1 MQNIAKEI
9 CFSEDAFT
17 VKEGESY
24 HLRQFTS
31 GGEIDFC
38 EHVTLGTAYR
48 LFNFHEKD
56 TEMIDFK
63 AQVGMFHIQKNK
75 ATSVMN
81 FPAYHCNPVPVT
93 DAMKDAI
100 GADVLDAY
108 LDRELL
114 LVLEDENTV
123 INLKPDQKKTEQLN
137 GLLVGVTAKGTAYDC
152 VSRIFAPKMG
162 VPEDSVTGS
171 THCMITPYW
180 CKKLGKNQPTCYQTS
195 E

>member
-1 MQNIAKEI
+1 MP
-9 CFSEDAFT
+9 
-17 VKEGESY
+17 
-24 HLRQFTS
+24 
-31 GGEIDFC
+31 
-38 EHVTLGTAYR
+38 LG
-48 LFNFHEKD
+48 
-56 TEMIDFK
+56 
-63 AQVGMFHIQKNK
+63 
-75 ATSVMN
+75 
-81 FPAYHCNPVPVT
+81 P
-93 DAMKDAI
+93 
-100 GADVLDAY
+100 DVLDAY

-180 CKKLGKNQPTCYQTS
+180 CKKLGKNQPTYYQTS